1 MKAFYFKHILK
12 FKFPS
17 GTSRGLLKNKE
28 SWFIII
34 VNNNKPNRKS
44 TIEILTTTDIYEEI
58 ILRLFNLLLFI
69 FKLMI

>member
-1 MKAFYFKHILK
+1 MF
-12 FKFPS
+12 
-17 GTSRGLLKNKE
+17 T
-28 SWFIII
+28 I
-34 VNNNKPNRKS
+34 VNDNKPNRNS